1 MLRLFLYLILCKCS
15 NKLLFTILYSN
26 RKVMNIMKKEKI
38 KIKDLESFFLDDILD
53 QVKQRKKNKKTLNKS
68 KSK

>member
-1 MLRLFLYLILCKCS
+1 
-15 NKLLFTILYSN
+15 
-26 RKVMNIMKKEKI
+26 MKKEKI